1 MSQAVQLA
9 RPLTMKSEGL
19 RLVAYLCPADKWTIG
34 YGHTGRDVK
43 PGLRITEQRA
53 VELLEA
59 DLASAATTVRR
70 LVRVPLSAP
79 QEAALIDFVF
89 NLGEGNLATSTLLR
103 KLNAGDYASVPAQLR
118 RWTKGRVKGVLK
130 DLQGLIDRRE
140 AEVKLW
146 KTDY

>member
-19 RLVAYLCPADKWTIG
+19 RLAAYLCPADKWTIG
-34 YGHTGRDVK
+34 YGHTGSDVR
-43 PGLRITEQRA
+43 PGLRITEERA

-59 DLASAATTVRR
+59 DLSKAATVVRR
-70 LVRVPLSAP
+70 YVRVPLSAP

-89 NLGEGNLATSTLLR
+89 NLGEGNFASSTLLR
-103 KLNAGDYASVPAQLR
+103 VLNAGDYAAVPAQLR
-118 RWTKGRVKGVLK
+118 RWTKGRVKGVLT
-130 DLQGLIDRRE
+130 DLPGLIDRRE

-146 KTDY
+146 NSK

>member
-1 MSQAVQLA
+1 MTLAVQLA
-9 RPLTMKSEGL
+9 RPLTIKSEGL

-34 YGHTGRDVK
+34 YGHTGPDVK
-43 PGLRITEQRA
+43 PGLRITAERA
-53 VELLEA
+53 VELLDA
-59 DLASAATTVRR
+59 DLAKAATSVRR
-70 LVRVPLSAP
+70 VVRVPLSAP

-140 AEVKLW
+140 AEVILW
-146 KTDY
+146 NSEL